1 MPYLPEGG
9 GDVTTGLY
17 RYLSPN
23 EIPTGTTNASA
34 DADDDHRNS
43 YPSWFQQAKTMDD
56 LLGEASQLDW
66 VADTGSQ
73 PGQDSTRRLEDRLS
87 MMDSLPPPPANTPAL
102 EPNFSSMEVDDNLFE
117 TLIDDGEF
125 MAIAQDENG
134 NVDKDATTKA
144 TLRIL
149 RNRWKKEQKTDNVAV
164 M

>member
-1 MPYLPEGG
+1 
-9 GDVTTGLY
+9 
-17 RYLSPN
+17 
-23 EIPTGTTNASA
+23 
-34 DADDDHRNS
+34 
-43 YPSWFQQAKTMDD
+43 
-56 LLGEASQLDW
+56 
-66 VADTGSQ
+66 
-73 PGQDSTRRLEDRLS
+73 

-117 TLIDDGEF
+117 TLINDGEF